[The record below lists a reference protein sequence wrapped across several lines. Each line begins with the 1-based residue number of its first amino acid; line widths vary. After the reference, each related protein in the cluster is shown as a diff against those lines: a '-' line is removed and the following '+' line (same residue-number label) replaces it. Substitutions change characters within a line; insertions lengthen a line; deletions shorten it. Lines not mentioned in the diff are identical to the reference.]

1 MADFSMNIV
10 PESKV
15 SDMMLSLPTVLICF
29 VDVPEPQIVETFEQ
43 ICKSLQ
49 DYVAQ
54 TFGFIP
60 QSDVRARKTH
70 SVLYRIELA
79 KTYIRDMQC
88 PTHECSAHL
97 GRREKNDAARLAL
110 FDLIARIN
118 LVVLETDIMDNT
130 YPA

>member
-1 MADFSMNIV
+1 MSGFSMTMI

-15 SDMMLSLPTVLICF
+15 SDMLLGLPTMAMDF
-29 VDVPEPQIVETFEQ
+29 VDVPEPQIVATFEK
-43 ICKSLQ
+43 ICKYLQ

-60 QSDVRARKTH
+60 QSAVRARETH
-70 SVLYRIELA
+70 GVLYRIELA